1 MKIGV
6 SSASLYPELLEDSL
20 KMIGEAGIKTT
31 ELFVNTIS
39 EIQPEFISKLIGIK
53 DYYGINIVSFHPFT
67 SGFEHYMLFQ
77 SYQRRYRDCFEL
89 YKQYFSAAAQLGAKI
104 FVLHGDKIGGSLSV
118 EAYCERFMQLSDAA
132 MREGVT
138 LTQENVFRHRAS
150 DPDFIRSMISYLGN
164 RAMFTFDIKQS
175 VRSGYSP
182 WEIYDAMR
190 GHIAHIHL
198 SDHNNSSDCMLPG
211 KGNFNFQKLFRI
223 ALADGYN
230 GAALVEVYRNAYRSE
245 RELFASYNELCT
257 QFDNLY

>member
-1 MKIGV
+1 
-6 SSASLYPELLEDSL
+6 
-20 KMIGEAGIKTT
+20 
-31 ELFVNTIS
+31 
-39 EIQPEFISKLIGIK
+39 
-53 DYYGINIVSFHPFT
+53 
-67 SGFEHYMLFQ
+67 
-77 SYQRRYRDCFEL
+77 
-89 YKQYFSAAAQLGAKI
+89 
-104 FVLHGDKIGGSLSV
+104 
-118 EAYCERFMQLSDAA
+118 
-132 MREGVT
+132 
-138 LTQENVFRHRAS
+138 
-150 DPDFIRSMISYLGN
+150 
-164 RAMFTFDIKQS
+164 MFTFDIKQS

-245 RELFASYNELCT
+245 RELYASYNELCT